1 MGPCSPVVQSLDS
14 MEITVFVQIVDPLVR
29 EGKHR
34 ARAGNMEGK
43 HRARAGRE
51 MKKRGLGPMAT

>member
-1 MGPCSPVVQSLDS
+1 MVQSLDS
-14 MEITVFVQIVDPLVR
+14 MEIRVFVQIVDPLVR
-29 EGKHR
+29 
-34 ARAGNMEGK
+34 EGK